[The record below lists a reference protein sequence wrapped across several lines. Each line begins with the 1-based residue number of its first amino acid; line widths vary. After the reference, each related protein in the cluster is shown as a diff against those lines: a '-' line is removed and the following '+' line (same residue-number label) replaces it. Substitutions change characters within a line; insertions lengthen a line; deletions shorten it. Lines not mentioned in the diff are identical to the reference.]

1 MPNDPIED
9 EIQAPNFVAQAG
21 QDEENTVIANL
32 AFYPDILLL
41 HFQQSY
47 RVDETHLPERQIHA
61 LKTALREVNQDLQT
75 WRKTLTPPPQT
86 LEETPGDVYGTGENA
101 EHEKVSDYLTAVYA
115 KAKAKL
121 IERYRDYDTTKAGRD
136 RDEDIIPNAD
146 EYHQESREAVRRI
159 LGTGRMTVELL

>member
-1 MPNDPIED
+1 MPED
-9 EIQAPNFVAQAG
+9 ITPPNFVAQAG
-21 QDEENTVIANL
+21 QDETATVIPNL
-32 AFYPDILLL
+32 SFYPDIELL
-41 HFQQSY
+41 HFQKTT

-75 WRKTLTPPPQT
+75 WRNTLYALNPAPTK
-86 LEETPGDVYGTGENA
+86 LDETKGDIYGEGDAA

-121 IERYRDYDTTKAGRD
+121 IEKYRDYDTTKSGRMQD
-136 RDEDIIPNAD
+136 DEKIPNAD

-159 LGTGRMTVELL
+159 MGTDRCTVELI